1 VFPSIFHA
9 LPERRM
15 RRTATAIG
23 FLVIALLGLS
33 AGAAAAAGSRHMM
46 QVRRLKEQ
54 EYRHS
59 IADIFGAQIVVQGV
73 FEPDT
78 RIDGLM
84 ATSSTVLS
92 ITPSGFSALSALA
105 DSIASQ
111 VVNEKNR
118 VKLIACKPKS
128 DKDADSA
135 CAAQVIAHYGEL
147 L

>member
-1 VFPSIFHA
+1 
-9 LPERRM
+9 M

-23 FLVIALLGLS
+23 FLVVALLGLA
-33 AGAAAAAGSRHMM
+33 AGTAVAAGSRHMV
-46 QVRRLKEQ
+46 QVRRLNEQ

-59 IADIFGAQIVVQGV
+59 IADIFGPQIIVQGV

-84 ATSSTVLS
+84 ATSSTILS

-118 VKLIACKPKS
+118 A
-128 DKDADSA
+128 
-135 CAAQVIAHYGEL
+135 
-147 L
+147 